1 MKPGTLYSKKSYKR
15 YSKLYLITSIFFILF
30 GIISTFA
37 LPPFGIIV
45 IIVGVI
51 LFLFSKRFKN
61 NSINGGFSEEIENF
75 KATYEVDDF
84 IKFNDNTKL
93 LLISPKF
100 NPQLIT
106 YDSILDYELLENGNT
121 VINKSGVGRA
131 LVGGVLFGGIGAIV
145 GGVTGKKTITSKI
158 KSIKIKIVT
167 KNNKI
172 YFINL
177 LNIEVKNTSMIYKV
191 AYENAQKILSKLDMI
206 NTFYSDE
213 SPTNLS
219 VADEL
224 SKLNSLLKE
233 GILTQEEF
241 ESQKNKLL
249 NK

>member
-1 MKPGTLYSKKSYKR
+1 
-15 YSKLYLITSIFFILF
+15 
-30 GIISTFA
+30 
-37 LPPFGIIV
+37 
-45 IIVGVI
+45 
-51 LFLFSKRFKN
+51 
-61 NSINGGFSEEIENF
+61 
-75 KATYEVDDF
+75 
-84 IKFNDNTKL
+84 
-93 LLISPKF
+93 
-100 NPQLIT
+100 
-106 YDSILDYELLENGNT
+106 
-121 VINKSGVGRA
+121 
-131 LVGGVLFGGIGAIV
+131 
-145 GGVTGKKTITSKI
+145 KKTITSKI

-219 VADEL
+219 VSDEL

>member
-1 MKPGTLYSKKSYKR
+1 
-15 YSKLYLITSIFFILF
+15 
-30 GIISTFA
+30 
-37 LPPFGIIV
+37 
-45 IIVGVI
+45 
-51 LFLFSKRFKN
+51 
-61 NSINGGFSEEIENF
+61 
-75 KATYEVDDF
+75 
-84 IKFNDNTKL
+84 
-93 LLISPKF
+93 
-100 NPQLIT
+100 
-106 YDSILDYELLENGNT
+106 
-121 VINKSGVGRA
+121 
-131 LVGGVLFGGIGAIV
+131 
-145 GGVTGKKTITSKI
+145 KKTITSKI

-191 AYENAQKILSKLDMI
+191 SYENAQKILSKLDMI

>member
-1 MKPGTLYSKKSYKR
+1 
-15 YSKLYLITSIFFILF
+15 
-30 GIISTFA
+30 
-37 LPPFGIIV
+37 
-45 IIVGVI
+45 
-51 LFLFSKRFKN
+51 
-61 NSINGGFSEEIENF
+61 
-75 KATYEVDDF
+75 
-84 IKFNDNTKL
+84 
-93 LLISPKF
+93 
-100 NPQLIT
+100 
-106 YDSILDYELLENGNT
+106 
-121 VINKSGVGRA
+121 
-131 LVGGVLFGGIGAIV
+131 
-145 GGVTGKKTITSKI
+145 KKTITSKI

-206 NTFYSDE
+206 NTFYNDE